1 MERLT
6 GLDAYG
12 DVISTE
18 EYSILATRDITD
30 KEKEDIKNH
39 ILEKLYKCED
49 KETELENLTKLFA
62 KTFYWGNNDTAKILY
77 ANALYA
83 NAVYAVISGN
93 KIFEER
99 INEFK
104 NYMLDK

>member
-39 ILEKLYKCED
+39 ILEKLYKYED

-62 KTFYWGNNDTAKILY
+62 KTFDWGSNDTAKILY

-99 INEFK
+99 IKEFK
-104 NYMLDK
+104 DYMLDK